1 MGIPLPPKI
10 ITPLFGTKI
19 HLFQTRKWTLFLIR
33 RSVLLKPSLTDL
45 WNPGTVEKNQNYKF
59 NYKEWNTGCELMII
73 WFFQNCKSI
82 YCLYWLH
89 WIRQPPLVAETVL
102 LGSFPLKVTANTQLE
117 MYPTSLLS
125 MCGHVNYVLS
135 LLIFS
140 NHFFLEPKYI
150 SYFQTTYLKEKIV
163 KNQLWKI

>member
-1 MGIPLPPKI
+1 MGIPPP
-10 ITPLFGTKI
+10 TKDYYPPFWYQNSPFSNKKVDTFFDTEVCI
-19 HLFQTRKWTLFLIR
+19 
-33 RSVLLKPSLTDL
+33 
-45 WNPGTVEKNQNYKF
+45 VEAKSHWFMKSRYCRKNQNYKF

-89 WIRQPPLVAETVL
+89 WIRQPPLVL